1 VRLTLPTVL
10 SGWIAEWA
18 VPEESTVVTGL
29 CDDRLSGVLNQ
40 IGDDLGSGR
49 ASQLDPL
56 ADPPHR
62 DLAPL

>member
-1 VRLTLPTVL
+1 VL

-29 CDDRLSGVLNQ
+29 CDDRLSGVLDQ

-49 ASQLDPL
+49 AGQLDPL
-56 ADPPHR
+56 ADPPRR